1 MSMNSGDP
9 ILNSRR
15 TLAAIVFTD
24 VVSFSSR
31 MQQDEEKTLRLVT
44 RDMDMFRN
52 LCEQSEGRVLKGT
65 GDGLLVYF
73 DSAVQAVGFAMHA
86 QEAIRVTSLSLD
98 NKDVLEHRI
107 GIHLGD
113 VFVSNDDVMGDGV
126 NIASRLQAEAPAGG
140 ICISQTVYDVV
151 KNRLDLR
158 ITPLGPRE
166 LKNIQEAMPV
176 YQILLE
182 AAGEGQGTR
191 TDRPGK
197 KSKYRIGAAFS
208 LVGGKWIAAALCGA
222 LLLGTGVLLTAVLWK
237 TFHPG
242 ASGPA
247 PFADLKRPGLLDNS
261 PSLAQPT
268 IVVQQPLP
276 ATRQEPPKP
285 VGPTV
290 EEIAAAK
297 AKYLRN
303 LDFTGLVRW
312 LKENQLGDADTFG
325 QFDSLDSYRKLVRT
339 LAMLAKPDAPI
350 VAHAIGGRVL
360 AWGEGSMIRYQ
371 YKGAAATQQF
381 KSIPT
386 PVIVALF
393 HAIAGNFAQREKA
406 SFFENQCR
414 QAGLLRE

>member
-1 MSMNSGDP
+1 MNSGDP

-191 TDRPGK
+191 ADRPGK
-197 KSKYRIGAAFS
+197 KSKYRTGAAFS

-222 LLLGTGVLLTAVLWK
+222 LLLGTSVLLTAVLWK

-247 PFADLKRPGLLDNS
+247 PIADNRKPRLASSAPRADLFDNS
-261 PSLAQPT
+261 PSP
-268 IVVQQPLP
+268 
-276 ATRQEPPKP
+276 EP
-285 VGPTV
+285 VGPTA

-312 LKENQLGDADTFG
+312 LKENQLSDADTFG

-339 LAMLAKPDAPI
+339 LTMLAKPNAPI

-393 HAIAGNFAQREKA
+393 HAIAGNSAQCEKA

>member
-1 MSMNSGDP
+1 MNSGDP

-247 PFADLKRPGLLDNS
+247 PFADNRKPSLASSAPRAGLKRPGLFDNS
-261 PSLAQPT
+261 PSP
-268 IVVQQPLP
+268 
-276 ATRQEPPKP
+276 EP
-285 VGPTV
+285 VGPTA

-371 YKGAAATQQF
+371 YRGAAATQQF